1 MASDIA
7 TSNREGGAQALAK
20 SARTSAPDDRSFAI
34 LRYAK
39 LKTTSAIR
47 GSSAHMRRTMRTPNA
62 DASRTNANQVFTG
75 SEDPTADV
83 LSRLP
88 ELGARNEDGHLLR
101 RANSV
106 CAVEV
111 MMTTSPEWWRDA
123 SQADAD
129 AWVERSRAWL
139 AEEWGADNVVH
150 LEAHRDETTLH
161 LTGFVVPL
169 DPDTGALN
177 ARRWIGGRSSRAE
190 PGTSRLSGHQT
201 RYAEAVED
209 LGLRRGRIGS
219 TATHVELREYQRR
232 ASVVLNEEV
241 QPPQIGT
248 PPLTGREKWAE
259 EAQAKVDAAI
269 AAQSV
274 GAAEARTERESARA
288 AGDLADR
295 RQDALETARAERRA
309 ATDRLREIPVE
320 QVVQD
325 LGAEWDAQEK
335 RWKLGPDGART
346 HKLEVDTDRNRWRC
360 AITQTGGRGA
370 IDAVKA
376 IMETDFNGA
385 LSWLADR
392 YGERATAADGAAA
405 AERQTRDTVQ
415 RAHRTRPPFTPPTPD

>member
-7 TSNREGGAQALAK
+7 ASNREGGAQALSK
-20 SARTSAPDDRSFAI
+20 SARTSAPDDRPFAI

-62 DASRTNANQVFTG
+62 DSSRTADNRIVFG
-75 SEDPTADV
+75 SADPAADATA
-83 LSRLP
+83 LIP

-123 SQADAD
+123 SQD
-129 AWVERSRAWL
+129 ERDRWATQSAAWL
-139 AEEWGADNVVH
+139 ADEWGADNIAH
-150 LEAHRDETTLH
+150 LELHTDETTGH

-209 LGLRRGRIGS
+209 LGLRRGRVGS
-219 TATHVELREYQRR
+219 TATHTQLREYQRR
-232 ASVVLNEEV
+232 TAVVLNDEV
-241 QPPQIGT
+241 RPPQIGT
-248 PPLTGREKWAE
+248 PPLIGRKAWAD
-259 EAQAKVDAAI
+259 EAQAKVDAAV

-274 GAAEARTERESARA
+274 GAAEARTERGNARA
-288 AGDLADR
+288 AGNLADR
-295 RQDALETARAERRA
+295 REEALETARAERKA

-320 QVVQD
+320 RVIED
-325 LGAEWDAQEK
+325 LGGEWDAKEK
-335 RWKLGPDGART
+335 RWRFGPDGART
-346 HKLEVDTDRNRWRC
+346 HKIEVDTNRNRWRC

-376 IMETDFNGA
+376 IQETDFKLIHTAVIG
-385 LSWLADR
+385 R
-392 YGERATAADGAAA
+392 YRWKAAADTQST
-405 AERQTRDTVQ
+405 EQSNRLL
-415 RAHRTRPPFTPPTPD
+415 